1 MDDSIERLSKER
13 WKGYSLPMHYTADS
27 YTDVRVE
34 RDGADLTVNFRII
47 SLAAPVCHRQGD
59 EYGST

>member
-34 RDGADLTVNFRII
+34 RDGACLLYTSRCV
-47 SLAAPVCHRQGD
+47 
-59 EYGST
+59 